1 MHDTVSLTL
10 FIQIVGG
17 LTIAVVGLSG
27 FIYKIVM
34 FVIKDLK
41 GITKNYYEI
50 TSKTNEILK
59 EFKD

>member
-1 MHDTVSLTL
+1 LTL

>member
-1 MHDTVSLTL
+1 LHDTVSLTL